1 MPEYAV
7 GLGDIA
13 VYIPRPRIDT
23 ETLVGCRSSVE
34 PSLER
39 KLRRAVASTGQKAF
53 RFPEP
58 WQDTATMA
66 AQSLLQLV
74 ESGRLHDPSRVRYL
88 AVGTET
94 GVDHAK
100 PVASY
105 VQGMIT
111 DAGIPLKNSLSTYQI
126 QHACA
131 GGTIAMVSIAALM
144 LAGGRADAEKGVVIC
159 SDIARYESFTTAEIT
174 QGAGAVALLL
184 ERNPGLLELDIGTI
198 GYASKDVDD
207 FFRPLGSVTA
217 RVKGGYSVQCYNE
230 AFEIAFMDHCRLR
243 GEDPAG
249 VLAETDILVVH
260 VPFYQMA
267 IMATHRL
274 LTAHPSSAGETPTEY
289 LTQRG
294 FFCGIEPLAVVGN
307 IYTGSAYLAL
317 ASQLAERYR
326 TLGSSIVGKR
336 VLLAS
341 YGSGNTMIVLSG
353 RVASRAPE
361 VISGWDLGAVTE
373 GARTASLGEYEE
385 WLAGPYDRDAYAG
398 LLARRAAAPGD
409 FYLSRIR
416 EDGYRE
422 YRQA

>member
-1 MPEYAV
+1 VPEYAV

-13 VYIPRPRIDT
+13 VYIPRPRIDM
-23 ETLVGCRSSVE
+23 ETLVGLRSSVE

-58 WQDTATMA
+58 WEDTATMA
-66 AQSLLQLV
+66 AQSFLQLV
-74 ESGRLHDPSRVRYL
+74 GRGRNPAGVRYL

-94 GVDHAK
+94 GVDHSK

-105 VQGMIT
+105 VQGMVT
-111 DAGIPLKNSLSTYQI
+111 GAGVPLRSSLSTYQI

-131 GGTIAMVSIAALM
+131 GGTIAMVSIAALL
-144 LAGGRADAEKGVVIC
+144 LAGPSADAESGVVIC
-159 SDIARYESFTTAEIT
+159 SDIARYERSTTAEIT
-174 QGAGAVALLL
+174 QGAGAVALSL
-184 ERNPGLLELDIGTI
+184 EKNPGLLELDIGTI
-198 GYASKDVDD
+198 GYASRDVDD

-230 AFEIAFMDHCRLR
+230 AFEIAFLDHCRLR
-243 GEDPAG
+243 GEEPAR

-274 LTAHPSSAGETPTEY
+274 LTAHRDSAGETATEY
-289 LTQRG
+289 LTRRG

-307 IYTGSAYLAL
+307 IYTGSVYLAL

-326 TLGSSIVGKR
+326 ALGNSVVGKR

-361 VISGWDLGAVTE
+361 VISRWNLEAITE
-373 GARTASLGEYEE
+373 SARSASIGEYEE
-385 WLAGPYDRDAYAG
+385 WLAGPYDRTEYDK
-398 LLARRAAAPGD
+398 LLASRTVAPGD
-409 FYLSRIR
+409 FYLSGIR